1 MSFYN
6 QQQQQQQ
13 NLYDA
18 IELGPPVSASS
29 VEERAKF
36 IERTYIHLAGA
47 ILGFVGL
54 EYFLLGSDTV
64 REFAINSMTGSQY
77 SWLIV
82 LGAFMAISYVADKWA
97 RSATSLPLQYA
108 GLSLYVAAEAI
119 IFVPLLMIAQAMSG
133 PENPII
139 FTAGV
144 STMAIFA
151 ALTGFVLYTKKD
163 FSWMRGAL
171 AIGGLAAIGLIVASI
186 VFGFNLGIIFTV
198 AMVAFAACY
207 ILYDTSNILHH
218 YRTDQ
223 YVAASLGLFASVALL
238 FWYVIRLVMALSGR
252 D

>member
-1 MSFYN
+1 VSFYN
-6 QQQQQQQ
+6 QQEQGHQHHG
-13 NLYDA
+13 A

-29 VEERAKF
+29 VEDRAKF
-36 IERTYIHLAGA
+36 IERTYLHLAGA
-47 ILGFVGL
+47 IAGFVVL
-54 EYFLLGSDTV
+54 EYFLLGSDAV
-64 REFAINSMTGSQY
+64 REFAMTSMTGSQY

-82 LGAFMAISYVADKWA
+82 LGAFMGVSYVADKWA

-108 GLSLYVAAEAI
+108 GLSLYVVGEAI
-119 IFVPLLMIAQAMSG
+119 IFVPLLMIAQMMSG

-151 ALTGFVLYTKKD
+151 ALTGIVLYTKKD

-171 AIGGLAAIGLIVASI
+171 SIMGLAAVGLIVASI
-186 VFGFNLGIIFTV
+186 VFGFSLGIIFTV
-198 AMVAFAACY
+198 AMIAFAACY

>member
-6 QQQQQQQ
+6 QQQQQHQ
-13 NLYDA
+13 NLHDA

-64 REFAINSMTGSQY
+64 REFAINSMMGSQY

-82 LGAFMAISYVADKWA
+82 LGAFMAVSYVADRWA

-108 GLSLYVAAEAI
+108 GLGLYVAAEAV

-151 ALTGFVLYTKKD
+151 ALTGIVLYTKKD

-171 AIGGLAAIGLIVASI
+171 AIGGLAAMGLIGASI

-198 AMVAFAACY
+198 AMIAFAACY

>member
-1 MSFYN
+1 MSFHD
-6 QQQQQQQ
+6 QQQQHHHG
-13 NLYDA
+13 A
-18 IELGPPVSASS
+18 IELGPPVSRTS
-29 VEERAKF
+29 VAERAKF

-47 ILGFVGL
+47 IAGFVAL
-54 EYFLLGSDTV
+54 EYVLLNTAAT
-64 REFAINSMTGSQY
+64 REFAITMMGGRY

-82 LGAFMAISYVADKWA
+82 LGAFMAVSWVADKWA

-108 GLSLYVAAEAI
+108 GLALYVVAEAV
-119 IFVPLLMIAQAMSG
+119 IFMPLLMIAQYFSG

-151 ALTGFVLYTKKD
+151 ALTGIVLFTKKD

-171 AIGGLAAIGLIVASI
+171 SIAGLAAMGLIVASL
-186 VFGFNLGIIFTV
+186 VFGFSLGIFFTV
-198 AMVAFAACY
+198 AMIAFAACY

-238 FWYVIRLVMALSGR
+238 FWYVVRLLIALSGR